1 MAILSAL
8 RRILS
13 ITAAVVLLLL
23 PELLR
28 AEGVS
33 LTGDLEYFLS
43 TQTTTTKANGNV
55 VDSDFSRFSQLYRLD
70 LSRQFYP
77 NLQFRLGGTYEND
90 DTASQ
95 IQIFDLP
102 ELSFDTTQRT
112 IHPYV
117 SVDLK
122 DPIYRA
128 NLGYRTR
135 DVETT
140 RSFVGV
146 ENFMVDE
153 YTGYFSWRP
162 TDLPQL
168 NVNYSRTE
176 AQDDPLTLDSTTD
189 LLNALTRYTYRDF
202 RFQYSFNGRDSYDNI
217 EESGDLTETHN
228 GRVDYHRGFDYL
240 NNRFDVNAAARLIQ
254 SSVEFTGEGSGDRT
268 VDTPAAEAG
277 TPFYILNDLTP
288 ANNIPSDLVLVES
301 GNPLTNVN
309 IGRGG
314 GISPVSAG
322 LSFGIPT
329 EVVTIY
335 ILLSD
340 DFERFPDLASPSQ
353 IAGIESSFTWH
364 LYSSDD
370 QFELNWTER
379 PISSATYNSID
390 NRFEIRLTSTVSA
403 RRIKVTTTPLTLL
416 APGEIR
422 YRSIR
427 AFTNLGSQE
436 PENLDQNYSF
446 GINWAKGNRTTMGY
460 EGSYRE
466 QQSEPGS
473 SVRSSWTN
481 SMYFRHVLSQVFSTY
496 GRYYRND
503 QTRTRTSQQSDAE
516 ETDQSYSL
524 ALRGDYLERLSQSL
538 IFSGSQSDRSR
549 GDSDSK
555 SVLLRTNADLYTGW
569 SMNIDLNYTL
579 NTLLSGVDQTVKSL
593 YLETNIQPNR
603 RIDVNFDYS
612 SLWTEEEDRSDIWTQ
627 YGTFQILLAIT
638 DTLNTFF
645 KYNFRYEEG
654 TTDTS
659 AIQREFNVNWSPFP
673 EGDLRFALG
682 YNESSDEGDQFM
694 QELKTISP
702 GLTWKIGR
710 GIFLELRYDTGTV
723 ETTSEL
729 QDYSSYMAK
738 FRVFY

>member
-1 MAILSAL
+1 MAIQSAL

-13 ITAAVVLLLL
+13 VTAAAVLLLL

-33 LTGDLEYFLS
+33 LTGDLEYFFS
-43 TQTTTTKANGNV
+43 TETTTVKATGNV
-55 VDSDFSRFSQLYRLD
+55 TDTEFSRFSQLYRLD
-70 LSRQFYP
+70 LDRQLYP

-95 IQIFDLP
+95 IQVLDLP

-112 IHPYV
+112 IHPYL

-135 DVETT
+135 DVRTT
-140 RSFVGV
+140 RTFV
-146 ENFMVDE
+146 EAEDFMIDE
-153 YTGYFSWRP
+153 YTGFFSWRP
-162 TDLPQL
+162 TDLPQV
-168 NVNYSRTE
+168 NVNFSRTE
-176 AQDDPLTLDSTTD
+176 MHDDPLTIDSTND
-189 LLNALTRYTYRDF
+189 LLNALARYTYRDF
-202 RFQYSFNGRDSYDNI
+202 RFQYSFNGRDTYDNI
-217 EESGDLTETHN
+217 EDSGNLTETHN

-240 NNRFDVNAAARLIQ
+240 DNRFDVNAAARIIQ
-254 SSVEFTGEGSGDRT
+254 SSVEFTGAGSADQT
-268 VDTPAAEAG
+268 VDTPAAEQG
-277 TPFYILNDLTP
+277 TPFYILNDRAP
-288 ANNIPSDLVLVES
+288 ASNIPSDLVLVES
-301 GNPLTNVN
+301 GSLLTSIN

-322 LSFGIPT
+322 LSFGTPT

-335 ILLSD
+335 IELSE

-353 IAGIESSFTWH
+353 IAGLESSFTWH
-364 LYSSDD
+364 FYSSDD

-379 PISSATYNSID
+379 PISSASYNSVD
-390 NRFEIRLTSTVSA
+390 NRFEIRLASTVSA
-403 RRIKVTTTPLTLL
+403 SRIKVTTTPLHLL

-422 YRSIR
+422 YQRIR
-427 AFTNLGSQE
+427 AFTALGSQD
-436 PENLDQNYSF
+436 PENLDQHYSF
-446 GINWAKGNRTTMGY
+446 GINWAKGTRTTLGY

-466 QQSEPGS
+466 QESEPGNS
-473 SVRSSWTN
+473 ARTSWTN
-481 SMYFRHVLSQVFSTY
+481 SMYYRHILSQVFSTY

-503 QTRTRTSQQSDAE
+503 QTRTRTSQQGDAD

-538 IFSGSQSDRSR
+538 IFTGSQSNRIG

-569 SMNIDLNYTL
+569 SMNIDLNYAL
-579 NTLLSGVDQTVKSL
+579 NTLLSGADQTVKSL

-603 RIDVNFDYS
+603 RIDANFDYS
-612 SLWTEEEDRSDIWTQ
+612 SIWTEETERSDIWTQ
-627 YGTFQILLAIT
+627 YGTFQVLLAIT

-645 KYNFRYEEG
+645 KYNFRYEKG
-654 TTDTS
+654 TTDYSTNL
-659 AIQREFNVNWSPFP
+659 REFNVNWAPFP
-673 EGDLRFALG
+673 EGDLRFILA
-682 YNESSDEGDQFM
+682 YTESTEEGNQFI

-702 GLTWKIGR
+702 GLTWKISR
-710 GIFLELRYDTGTV
+710 GIFLELRYDTGTI

-729 QDYSSYMAK
+729 SDYTSYMAK